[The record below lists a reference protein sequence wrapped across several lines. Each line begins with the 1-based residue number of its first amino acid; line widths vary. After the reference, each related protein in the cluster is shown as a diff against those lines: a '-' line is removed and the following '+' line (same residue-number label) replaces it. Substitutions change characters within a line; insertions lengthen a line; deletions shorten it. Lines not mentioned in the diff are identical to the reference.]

1 MLRTLAATRE
11 AAGLAPA
18 VGRMVLTYLGAAA
31 TTINLFTERARQRRA
46 LAGLDEHLM
55 RDIGVSRSMVAR
67 EVRKHFW
74 QL

>member
-1 MLRTLAATRE
+1 
-11 AAGLAPA
+11 
-18 VGRMVLTYLGAAA
+18 MVLTYLGAAA